1 MCVVRCTYV
10 TVHTGV
16 CVCVLVSVITHTG
29 ACTRR
34 VLSVDKEKKNVDRF
48 LVWYLYKME
57 KTRGD
62 KHAGLV
68 LINDSQGLSE
78 WSKRGFTEPKS
89 YKNLFFLKEKE
100 KMSETLMRWKRELKQ
115 RIFLIKY

>member
-1 MCVVRCTYV
+1 M
-10 TVHTGV
+10 HKG
-16 CVCVLVSVITHTG
+16 SVI
-29 ACTRR
+29 RR
-34 VLSVDKEKKNVDRF
+34 KMWTDF
-48 LVWYLYKME
+48 WCGILYKME

-89 YKNLFFLKEKE
+89 YKNLFFF
-100 KMSETLMRWKRELKQ
+100 S
-115 RIFLIKY
+115 